1 MKVESMEKINKN
13 IVELIDSGKDI
24 SEETLKILLEKI
36 KAVNEEEVNYVQK
49 LSKRIVMTNLGFLVR
64 NRKRLIQA
72 EFVSKKSKIALYE
85 GDSINLNEENLYSP
99 IAIHEDVKMNEN
111 FKLRAAE
118 YLLNV
123 EKDLYSEDNL
133 DIEIEKSGILV
144 K

>member
-1 MKVESMEKINKN
+1 MEKINKN
-13 IVELIDSGKDI
+13 IVELIASGKDI

-49 LSKRIVMTNLGFLVR
+49 LSKRIVMTILGFLVR

>member
-1 MKVESMEKINKN
+1 MEKINKN
-13 IVELIDSGKDI
+13 IVELIASGKDI
-24 SEETLKILLEKI
+24 SEETLI